1 MKRGVGYYWLCIA
14 VPVVLLAAGLFYGCG
29 GGSGGGGGGGGGPP
43 PPPTTGNAQVAA
55 QIVDAN
61 DDTVLTSSNG
71 PEGGF
76 DVTYSYGGT
85 TKKVNTKTGLVD
97 FVTPNL
103 NLGTVVNIEA
113 VPLDVNGKVDANYL
127 RNSISF
133 AITQEGQNNF
143 LTQKI
148 LITNLNNKPQGVTN
162 GTGTTSCTNGE
173 VAAPLTVT
181 PAAGSAGAPT
191 ASVSIPAGTV
201 LKDGTGQ
208 PLAGALTA
216 NVVYYSPTNIDAMK
230 NLPGGLDNFAQ
241 TNGDTGAFITA
252 GFLNVEI
259 ANSDRTQIAQAITGT
274 PIEILLEIPS
284 AIMNPDTGKQVA
296 VGDKVP
302 LWSFDSTKGQWKNEG
317 ETTVEAG
324 GATGLRVRFNPG
336 HFSCWNIGW
345 FLRSTCTGTIHFI
358 GNTVPLRVV
367 VRATSGFGFVTVF
380 RQPPND
386 DTKVIR
392 FVPSGMPITVEAYA
406 DDTMVGSVQTTNWC
420 AEPNRTLDLTVSIIG
435 PTHRN
440 VLVQWQCPTSPSTVK
455 PAPFIPIFSCRE
467 PSPGHYNHCEF
478 EGITNTS
485 GMLSFEVA
493 DPSKVTVAWYFFHLY
508 EAVGGVINL
517 PNKLI
522 CPETGTTGGTG
533 GSGTGTNF

>member
-29 GGSGGGGGGGGGPP
+29 GGSGGGGGTPAAS
-43 PPPTTGNAQVAA
+43 TGSAQVRA
-55 QIVDAN
+55 QVVDAN

-71 PEGGF
+71 PAGGF

-85 TKKVNTKTGLVD
+85 SKKLNTQTGLVEFD
-97 FVTPNL
+97 TPYL
-103 NLGTVVNIEA
+103 ALGTVVNIEA
-113 VPLDVNGKVDANYL
+113 VPLDKDGKVDANYL
-127 RNSISF
+127 RNYISVTV
-133 AITQEGQNNF
+133 TQAGLNKF
-143 LTQKI
+143 LDQKI

-162 GTGTTSCTNGE
+162 GTGTTSSTNGQ
-173 VAAPLTVT
+173 VSAPLTVT
-181 PAAGSAGAPT
+181 SAAGSAGAPT

-216 NVVYYSPTNIDAMK
+216 NVVYFPPTGPDAMK
-230 NLPGGLDNFAQ
+230 NFPGGLDNFVQ
-241 TNGDTGAFITA
+241 TNGDAGAFITA
-252 GFLNVEI
+252 GFLSVEI

-274 PIEILLEIPS
+274 PIEVLLEIPS
-284 AIMNPDTGKQVA
+284 EITNPDTGKQVA

-302 LWSFDSTKGQWKNEG
+302 LWSFDSAKGQWKNEG
-317 ETTVEAG
+317 DTTVEAG
-324 GATGLRVRFNPG
+324 GSTGLRVRFNPA
-336 HFSCWNIGW
+336 HLCWWNIGW
-345 FLRSTCTGTIHFI
+345 CHKSTCTGKIHFI

-380 RQPPND
+380 RQTAND

-392 FVPSGMPITVEAYA
+392 FVPSGMPITVEAYV
-406 DDTMVGSVQTTNWC
+406 DDTLVGSVQTTNWC
-420 AEPNRTLDLTVSIIG
+420 TEPDRTLNLTVNIIG
-435 PTHRN
+435 PTPRN
-440 VLVQWQCPTSPSTVK
+440 VFVQFYCPSSPSTVK

-478 EGITNTS
+478 EGITDTS
-485 GMLSFEVA
+485 GNLSFKVT
-493 DPSKVTVAWYFFHLY
+493 DPGKVTVAWYFFHLY
-508 EAVGGVINL
+508 EAVADVIKL
-517 PNKLI
+517 PNYLI
-522 CPETGTTGGTG
+522 CPAPTGTTGGTG

>member
-29 GGSGGGGGGGGGPP
+29 GGSGGGGGGTPSAATQGS
-43 PPPTTGNAQVAA
+43 AQVAA

-71 PEGGF
+71 PAGGF
-76 DVTYSYGGT
+76 DITYSYGGT
-85 TKKVNTKTGLVD
+85 SKKVNTKTGLLE
-97 FVTPNL
+97 FTTPNL
-103 NLGTVVNIEA
+103 TLGTIVNIDV
-113 VPLDVNGKVDANYL
+113 VPLDDKGKVDANYL
-127 RNSISF
+127 RNSISVTV
-133 AITQEGQNNF
+133 TQEGLNKF
-143 LTQKI
+143 LDQKI

-162 GTGTTSCTNGE
+162 GTGTTSSTNGE
-173 VAAPLTVT
+173 VSTPLTVT

-216 NVVYYSPTNIDAMK
+216 NVVYYSPSGSDALK
-230 NLPGGLDNFAQ
+230 NFPGGLDNFVQ
-241 TNGDTGAFITA
+241 TNGDAGAFITA

-259 ANSDRTQIAQAITGT
+259 ADSTRTQIAKAITGT
-274 PIEILLEIPS
+274 PIEIILEIPS

-317 ETTVEAG
+317 DTTVEAG
-324 GATGLRVRFNPG
+324 GSTGLRVRFNPG
-336 HFSCWNIGW
+336 HLSWWNIGW
-345 FLRSTCTGTIHFI
+345 FLKSTCKGTIHFT

-367 VRATSGFGFVTVF
+367 VRATSGFGFITVF
-380 RQPPND
+380 RQPANN

-392 FVPSGMPITVEAYA
+392 FVPSGIPITVEAFA
-406 DDTMVGSVQTTNWC
+406 DDTPVGTVTTSNWC
-420 AEPNRTLDLTVSIIG
+420 AEPDQTLNLAISGIPLTT
-435 PTHRN
+435 PRN

-455 PAPFIPIFSCRE
+455 PAPFIPIFSCRKS
-467 PSPGHYNHCEF
+467 PSGFYNHCEF
-478 EGITNTS
+478 EGITDTS
-485 GMLSFEVA
+485 GKLSFEVT
-493 DPSKVTVAWYFFHLY
+493 DPSKVTVAWYLFHLY
-508 EAVGGVINL
+508 EAVSDVINL
-517 PNKLI
+517 PNDCV
-522 CPETGTTGGTG
+522 CPAPTGTTGGTG